1 MLSLPFPALRGPAL
15 SMSPPSSLQRDRRTL
30 ATALAVALLLA
41 AIVGLQ
47 AAGSASGQSKSE
59 QLAEIRDRQAV
70 VAEQV
75 QADNRRV
82 DALIGEVSA
91 LRQAEQEANDELAQR
106 EDELAEATATLDAGR
121 EKLVR
126 LREKY
131 AAAGERLQ
139 GMLVAMY
146 KAAGD
151 DVTAAL
157 LRAESF
163 GELAAE
169 TEYMNRI
176 SEYQSAVITRA
187 AALRDKTDA
196 LVGEMADA
204 RAQIEAARDEIAAR
218 RDELA
223 ANRADLEQQQAAL
236 AAAYD
241 QRRATLASLED
252 REGRLVRQIEAAE
265 PEPAPEPAAPAP
277 DTDDSSSSAPAP
289 VPGSTATIG
298 ADGKAIPPA
307 DAPPQVVAAIEAAN
321 RIEDMPYVWGGG
333 HGSFEASGYDCSGA
347 VSYALNG
354 AGVLSSP
361 LDSTGRMSWGE
372 PGAGQWITVYANA
385 GHTYAV
391 IAGLRWDTSGTGG
404 SGPGWST
411 SLQGYLDPSA
421 YTVRHPADL

>member
-1 MLSLPFPALRGPAL
+1 MP
-15 SMSPPSSLQRDRRTL
+15 SPSPLHCDRRPLT
-30 ATALAVALLLA
+30 TALAVVLLLA
-41 AIVGLQ
+41 VIVLLQ

-59 QLAEIRDRQAV
+59 QLTEVRDRQAA
-70 VAEQV
+70 VAAQA

-91 LRQAEQEANDELAQR
+91 LRQQEQEANDELAQR
-106 EDELAEATATLDAGR
+106 EDELAEATATLDNGR
-121 EKLVR
+121 EKLVK

-131 AAAGERLQ
+131 ADSAERLQ
-139 GMLVAMY
+139 GLLVAMY
-146 KAAGD
+146 KASGEE
-151 DVTAAL
+151 VTAAL

-163 GELAAE
+163 GDLAAE

-187 AALRDKTDA
+187 AELRDKTDA
-196 LVGEMADA
+196 LVSEMADA
-204 RAQIEAARDEIAAR
+204 RARIEVARDEIAAR

-223 ANRADLEQQQAAL
+223 ANRADLEAQQSAL

-252 REGRLVRQIEAAE
+252 REGQLVRQINAAE
-265 PEPAPEPAAPAP
+265 PDPVAAPVSTPEEASSAP
-277 DTDDSSSSAPAP
+277 APAP
-289 VPGSTATIG
+289 VPGSTASIG
-298 ADGKAIPPA
+298 ADGQAIPPA

-321 RIEDMPYVWGGG
+321 RIEDMPYLWGGG

-347 VSYALNG
+347 VSYALHG
-354 AGVLSSP
+354 AGVLDSP
-361 LDSTGRMSWGE
+361 LDSTGLMSWGE
-372 PGAGQWITVYANA
+372 EGAGQWITVYANS

-411 SLQGYLDPSA
+411 SLDGYLDPSA
-421 YTVRHPADL
+421 YTVRHPSGL